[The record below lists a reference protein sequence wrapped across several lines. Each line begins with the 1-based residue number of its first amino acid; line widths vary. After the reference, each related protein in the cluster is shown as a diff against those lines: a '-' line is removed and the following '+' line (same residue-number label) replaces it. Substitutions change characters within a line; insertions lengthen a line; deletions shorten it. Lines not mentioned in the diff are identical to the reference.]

1 MMIETIKAIRG
12 QLIKEAPLIHCIT
25 NPISINQCANLVLA
39 SGGRPIMAE
48 HPREVQEITHMAKA
62 LLLNLGNITD
72 ARMESMAISAREAEQ
87 WGIPYVY
94 DAVGIACS
102 ELRRQFTYD
111 FLTKH
116 SPDVIKGNY
125 SEITSG
131 ECFDH
136 IRRMLCQEIICKLT
150 KHSPDVIKGNYSEI
164 QALYNC
170 TYRSS
175 GVDADGS
182 LDAEGTSRIAAE
194 LARQYHCVILASG
207 KVDLV
212 TDGQRLVHVEN
223 GTPQLASV
231 TGTGCM
237 LGALCGCYV
246 AVCQEPKECR
256 DQAMVKAEAG
266 RKVAADGVLEAV
278 AGACAV
284 LGICGELAE
293 TDKGSGTF
301 MVNLMDMLSTLT
313 DREIEKYIKMEEIS
327 IENI

>member
-111 FLTKH
+111 F
-116 SPDVIKGNY
+116 
-125 SEITSG
+125 
-131 ECFDH
+131 
-136 IRRMLCQEIICKLT
+136 LT

-278 AGACAV
+278 TGACAV